1 MENVKKLEEQLKKA
15 ISTSDVAA
23 LDSLLSPDL
32 IFTNHLGQVVSKS
45 QDIELH
51 KSGLLKIK
59 SLETLEE
66 IFNVGENT
74 IVVSVLVK
82 LLGTYAGNSA
92 NGNFRFTRVWALNA
106 EHQWQVIAAHSTLLA

>member
-15 ISTSDVAA
+15 MYTSDVAT

-32 IFTNHLGQVVSKS
+32 IFTNHLGQVLSKS

-66 IFNVGENT
+66 IEERGNEA
-74 IVVSVLVK
+74 SVIDLHR
-82 LLGTYAGNSA
+82 A
-92 NGNFRFTRVWALNA
+92 
-106 EHQWQVIAAHSTLLA
+106 